1 MGKAQRAHHY
11 LRRSLVVG
19 TAQVRLCPPY
29 ISATTQFATS
39 NPAVDETAVTNE
51 PQAMSTTATG
61 QFQCLSSASEVRSK
75 VA

>member
-1 MGKAQRAHHY
+1 M
-11 LRRSLVVG
+11 VG

-29 ISATTQFATS
+29 IFATSQFATS

-51 PQAMSTTATG
+51 PHATSTIPTG
-61 QFQCLSSASEVRSK
+61 QLQCLSSASEVRTK